1 MTIGAALL
9 LIAVGAILRFAVQT
23 VSTHGIDLHTI
34 GDILMLIG
42 VVGLLL
48 WLFVWGPWARGRRSP
63 RRAPQDAGPAP
74 DAYRQGMADGR
85 SQYRQGYQDGQYPP
99 GEYRTEEFPMG
110 EYPTQPDPGH
120 NVRRNI

>member
-23 VSTHGIDLHTI
+23 VSTHGINLHTI

-48 WLFVWGPWARGRRSP
+48 WVFVWGPWSWRR
-63 RRAPQDAGPAP
+63 RRRLPPQDTPLDDPYPGQRV
-74 DAYRQGMADGR
+74 D
-85 SQYRQGYQDGQYPP
+85 YQV
-99 GEYRTEEFPMG
+99 EERRVE
-110 EYPTQPDPGH
+110 EYPGDYPTEPVARR
-120 NVRRNI
+120 VRRDVRRYR

>member
-34 GDILMLIG
+34 GDILMIIG

-48 WLFVWGPWARGRRSP
+48 WLFVWGPWGWRR
-63 RRAPQDAGPAP
+63 RRQLPPQDTPLDPYPGQPV
-74 DAYRQGMADGR
+74 D
-85 SQYRQGYQDGQYPP
+85 YQVEERRVEDYPV
-99 GEYRTEEFPMG
+99 G
-110 EYPTQPDPGH
+110 EYPTQPV
-120 NVRRNI
+120 VRRVRRDVRRYR